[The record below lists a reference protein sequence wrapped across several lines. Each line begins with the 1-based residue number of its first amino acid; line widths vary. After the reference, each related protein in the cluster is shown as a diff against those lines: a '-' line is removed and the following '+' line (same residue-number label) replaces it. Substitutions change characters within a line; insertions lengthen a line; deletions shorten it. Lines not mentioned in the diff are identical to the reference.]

1 MSSAPQ
7 VNHIPCGSSGVP
19 QTPVFLALLFLFL
32 ATTMSLEVASCAVAA
47 APSGAGAG
55 AAGMRSAARGL
66 VVSVSALLGLAY
78 LVVYRPLRRAAAKKQ
93 AEQLRA
99 AYTAF
104 RRLPTP
110 ALPRVVNALL
120 ACALL
125 LVSLAA
131 MAAYRLV
138 DATSIGSN
146 A

>member
-1 MSSAPQ
+1 M
-7 VNHIPCGSSGVP
+7 NHIPCGSSGVP
-19 QTPVFLALLFLFL
+19 QTPAFLALLFLFL

-55 AAGMRSAARGL
+55 AGAAGMRSAARGL
-66 VVSVSALLGLAY
+66 TVSVAALLGLAY

-120 ACALL
+120 VCALL
-125 LVSLAA
+125 LVALAT
-131 MAAYRLV
+131 MAAYRLM
-138 DATSIGSN
+138 DATVIGSN